1 MDFPY
6 DDDDLDEY
14 IEREEDDIPDS
25 VLDEMSTLDLSHIL
39 YVDIDGVKQLTD
51 NEWIE
56 QNKDKVWFKD
66 DEGESDI

>member
-6 DDDDLDEY
+6 DDDDFDEY

-25 VLDEMSTLDLSHIL
+25 ILDEMSTLDLSHIL